1 MKIWAF
7 LYLGLIRFTLV
18 NFLFSTRMDIIIY
31 NDNIDVNN
39 RGEEPIADAVGNGFT
54 RIFKQNTK
62 LWDILSDCLF

>member
-1 MKIWAF
+1 
-7 LYLGLIRFTLV
+7 
-18 NFLFSTRMDIIIY
+18 MDIIIY

-54 RIFKQNTK
+54 RIFKQNPK